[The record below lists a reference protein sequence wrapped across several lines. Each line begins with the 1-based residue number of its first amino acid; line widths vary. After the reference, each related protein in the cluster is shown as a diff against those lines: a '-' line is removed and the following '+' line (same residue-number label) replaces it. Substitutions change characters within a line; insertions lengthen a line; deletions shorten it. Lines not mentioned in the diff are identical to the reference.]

1 VFAFG
6 SQLVHQQRVAE
17 GKIIVISD
25 TIEFTADDVALA
37 ISDLTDVATS
47 DIDYVSQQQMAEDM
61 AAATLGVRS
70 RVMSLAKLHGINS
83 PGDADL
89 GEQAGADFVKREVER
104 FHSDPGAY
112 LASLGGDDSDEEQD
126 DVAEGPALA
135 QVAAA
140 TPAPAPVEALVLAP
154 VAPPPAVAVDLKP
167 VAFVKRAM
175 KDLFPGISSTYHGEM
190 VDTAKWKGKKP
201 HVAEPDPHYSFDGF
215 SVKVM
220 TSAMRRRRNV
230 MAVGDPGCGKTEFFR
245 QFAARIGLPYHGI
258 TFDGQLSR
266 AEIIGS
272 FRQIA
277 TPTGSATPF
286 IDGLIP
292 TLIQRPGILCLNEV
306 DQCDPDIQYMLHDM
320 YEGGGLTIQEDG
332 GRFVPRHPD
341 CYIVATANTKGR
353 GSDNGLTHARHEMSE
368 ATRDRYSVWLNFTYM
383 KAEAETATIVAKTSL
398 VPAQAA
404 KLVAI
409 GTAIRNAYKNG
420 SMSQPCSLRQLLDV
434 AEFTED
440 FMEGTPDRALALA
453 CDIVLAGRANTE
465 DTLQIREF
473 VKQKTAIDLT
483 TLER

>member
-1 VFAFG
+1 M
-6 SQLVHQQRVAE
+6 
-17 GKIIVISD
+17 IID

-37 ISDLTDVATS
+37 ISDLTDVETS
-47 DIDYVSQQQMAEDM
+47 DIDYVSQQQMADDM
-61 AAATLGVRS
+61 AAATLRVRT
-70 RVMSLAKLHGINS
+70 RVMTFAKLHGITAA
-83 PGDADL
+83 GDAEA
-89 GEQAGADFVKREVER
+89 GIQAGADFVKREVER

-112 LASLGGDDSDEEQD
+112 VDALSDDDED
-126 DVAEGPALA
+126 DQEEVAEPAPTASAPA
-135 QVAAA
+135 QVVA
-140 TPAPAPVEALVLAP
+140 APVEALVLAP
-154 VAPPPAVAVDLKP
+154 ATAPPVATPDLKP
-167 VAFVKRAM
+167 VTFIRKSM
-175 KDLFPGISSTYHGEM
+175 KDLFPGISDAYSGEM
-190 VDTAKWKGKKP
+190 VDMAKWKGKAP
-201 HVAEPDPHYSFDGF
+201 HVATPDPHYNFDGF
-215 SVKVM
+215 TVKVM
-220 TSAMRRRRNV
+220 ASAMRRRRNV

-286 IDGLIP
+286 VDGLIP

-341 CYIVATANTKGR
+341 CYVVATANTKGR

-383 KAEAETATIVAKTSL
+383 KAKDETATIVAKTSL
-398 VPAQAA
+398 TEALAA

-409 GTAIRNAYKNG
+409 GTAIRQAYKNG

-434 AEFTED
+434 AEFAED
-440 FMEGTPDRALALA
+440 FMDGTPDRALALA

>member
-1 VFAFG
+1 M
-6 SQLVHQQRVAE
+6 
-17 GKIIVISD
+17 ISD

-47 DIDYVSQQQMAEDM
+47 DIDYVSQTQMAEDM
-61 AAATLGVRS
+61 AAATLAVRS
-70 RVMSLAKLHGINS
+70 RVMSLAKLHGINT
-83 PGDADL
+83 PGDPEL
-89 GEQAGADFVKREVER
+89 GEQAGADYVKREVER
-104 FHSDPGAY
+104 FHADPGAY
-112 LASLGGDDSDEEQD
+112 VDALGGEPDDDAEEQE
-126 DVAEGPALA
+126 VPAP
-135 QVAAA
+135 AAVL
-140 TPAPAPVEALVLAP
+140 PVSAPAPVPAVTEGLVLAP
-154 VAPPPAVAVDLKP
+154 IAPPPAVVADLKP
-167 VAFVKRAM
+167 VKFVKRSM
-175 KDLFPGISSTYHGEM
+175 KDLFPGIAIAYHGEM
-190 VDTAKWKGKKP
+190 VETAKWSAAKKP
-201 HVAEPDPHYSFDGF
+201 HVAEPDPHYAFDGF

-220 TSAMRRRRNV
+220 ASAMRRRRNV

-383 KAEAETATIVAKTSL
+383 KPEAEAKTIVAKTSL
-398 VPAQAA
+398 IEAQAA

-434 AEFTED
+434 AEFSED